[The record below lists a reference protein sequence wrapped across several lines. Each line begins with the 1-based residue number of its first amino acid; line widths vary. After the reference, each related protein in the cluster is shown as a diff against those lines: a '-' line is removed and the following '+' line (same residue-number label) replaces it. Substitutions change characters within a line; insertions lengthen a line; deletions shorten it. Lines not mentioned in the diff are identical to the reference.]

1 MHKSKLQVSVE
12 ILCCLS
18 SKGPLKWAPICDEV
32 ELSKP
37 TLKEYLDYLYDRG
50 LVGEQNL
57 GEEEKTYFVTDRGLS
72 LIKVMGPMVREAQR
86 IEVQN
91 LERISSAIAG
101 IKFKVKK
108 VEKVEEKKPRWKRL
122 QDLIKIDILQSDES

>member
-1 MHKSKLQVSVE
+1 MQKSKLQISIE

-18 SKGPLKWAPICDEV
+18 SNGPLKLKKISDII
-32 ELSKP
+32 ELNKLILMEQLSF
-37 TLKEYLDYLYDRG
+37 LYERG
-50 LVGEQNL
+50 LIGEKL
-57 GEEEKTYFVTDRGLS
+57 GEEKAYYVTERGLS

-86 IEVQN
+86 LEIQN

-108 VEKVEEKKPRWKRL
+108 VEEKKPRWKRL
-122 QDLIKIDILQSDES
+122 QKFIKNDIIKSDE